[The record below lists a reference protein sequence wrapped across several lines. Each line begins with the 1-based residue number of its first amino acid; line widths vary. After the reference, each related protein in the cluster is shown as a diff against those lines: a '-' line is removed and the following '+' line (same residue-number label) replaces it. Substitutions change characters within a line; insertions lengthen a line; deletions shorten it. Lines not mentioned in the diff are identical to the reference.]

1 LAFCHPS
8 YVIVSHGLNAMQE
21 SPMPGKHLLLKIAL
35 AVLALFV
42 LLNFGG
48 VLAAQQYTLE
58 QALAAPETPASTA
71 PLSLS
76 QALALAEQRSEALRA
91 QDAAT
96 QAAQSQA
103 TAAGELPDPML
114 NLEVINIPANGPD
127 QFSLAADFMTMRG
140 VGVSQTFTRK
150 DKRNAQANVF
160 NKSAEFAQAGKFQ
173 ALSKLRTATAQAY
186 LDRFYL
192 QEILALLQSQRTELQ
207 LQIEAANALY
217 RSGKAPQTDVFAART
232 ELGLM
237 DLKIQDTQALLDNAQ
252 AELQRWVGEQADAP
266 LAGAVDLSQSR
277 LGAVDLFETLHQH
290 PEVLAL
296 DKAESMA
303 LAEAEVKQQE
313 KSADWTLSVMYAGR
327 GPEFSEML
335 SFGASRPLFVDQDNR
350 QNQALA
356 AANAMAAKAKA
367 ERIELHR
374 EHLAQTKR
382 WQQTWQSNL
391 KRVADFDRSLI
402 PLTQQRTQ
410 AALSA
415 YQGATGTLA
424 EVLAARR
431 MEIDMRMEKLRIQMD
446 TARLWAQLEYLIP
459 EEVQQ

>member
-1 LAFCHPS
+1 MLGKRTFIKLALAA
-8 YVIVSHGLNAMQE
+8 V
-21 SPMPGKHLLLKIAL
+21 AL
-35 AVLALFV
+35 AVVFFMGKVMAQDT
-42 LLNFGG
+42 
-48 VLAAQQYTLE
+48 AATEYTLE
-58 QALAAPETPASTA
+58 QALNTKGANS
-71 PLSLS
+71 LSLQ

-96 QAAQSQA
+96 QAAQNQA
-103 TAAGELPDPML
+103 IAAGELPDPML

-186 LDRFYL
+186 LERVYL
-192 QEILALLQSQRTELQ
+192 QEMLLLLQSQRTELQ
-207 LQIEAANALY
+207 LQIEAADALY
-217 RSGKAPQTDVFAART
+217 RSGKTAQTDVFAART

-252 AELQRWVGEQADAP
+252 AELQRWVGEPADAP
-266 LAGAVDLSQSR
+266 LAGSVDLAQSR
-277 LGAVDLFETLHQH
+277 LQGSDLFEKLHRH

-296 DKAESMA
+296 EKVEATA
-303 LAEAEVKQQE
+303 LAEVEVKQLE

>member
-1 LAFCHPS
+1 MLGKTIFIKLMLA
-8 YVIVSHGLNAMQE
+8 
-21 SPMPGKHLLLKIAL
+21 AL
-35 AVLALFV
+35 ACTTV
-42 LLNFGG
+42 FGMG
-48 VLAAQQYTLE
+48 NVMAQAAATTEYTLE
-58 QALAAPETPASTA
+58 QALQQEQHGA
-71 PLSLS
+71 LSLS
-76 QALALAEQRSEALRA
+76 QALALAEKRSEALRA
-91 QDAAT
+91 QDAAR
-96 QAAQSQA
+96 QAAQNQA

-140 VGVSQTFTRK
+140 VGISQTFARK
-150 DKRNAQANVF
+150 DKREAQANVF
-160 NKSAEFAQAGKFQ
+160 NKNAEIAQAGKFQ

-186 LDRFYL
+186 LDRFYS
-192 QEILALLQSQRTELQ
+192 QEILAVLQSQRTELE
-207 LQIEAANALY
+207 LQIEAADALY

-237 DLKIQDTQALLDNAQ
+237 DLRIQDTQALLDNAQ
-252 AELQRWVGEQADAP
+252 AELQRWVGDAADAP

-277 LGAVDLFETLHQH
+277 LSAVDLFEQLHQH

-296 DKAESMA
+296 DKAESVA
-303 LAEAEVKQQE
+303 LAEVEVKQQE

-327 GPEFSEML
+327 GPQFSEML
-335 SFGASRPLFVDQDNR
+335 SFGASRPLFVDQDDR
-350 QNQALA
+350 QDQALA
-356 AANAMAAKAKA
+356 AANAMAAKARA

-374 EHLAQTKR
+374 EHLAQTRR

-391 KRVADFDRSLI
+391 KRINDFDRSLI

-410 AALSA
+410 AALAA

-424 EVLAARR
+424 DVLAARR
-431 MEIDMRMEKLRIQMD
+431 MEIDMRLEKLRIQMD

-459 EEVQQ
+459 SEVKP

>member
-1 LAFCHPS
+1 MLGETIYVKLNLPVLVSLAILS
-8 YVIVSHGLNAMQE
+8 VSD
-21 SPMPGKHLLLKIAL
+21 
-35 AVLALFV
+35 VR
-42 LLNFGG
+42 
-48 VLAAQQYTLE
+48 AQAITTTEYTLE
-58 QALAAPETPASTA
+58 QALTQEKQGA
-71 PLSLS
+71 LSLS

-150 DKRNAQANVF
+150 DKREAQASVF
-160 NKSAEFAQAGKFQ
+160 NKNAEFAQAGKLR
-173 ALSKLRTATAQAY
+173 ALSRLRTATAQAY

-192 QEILALLQSQRTELQ
+192 QEMLALLQSQRTELE
-207 LQIEAANALY
+207 LQIEAADALY
-217 RSGKAPQTDVFAART
+217 RSGKTAQTDVFAART

-277 LGAVDLFETLHQH
+277 LSTVDLFEQLRQH

-374 EHLAQTKR
+374 EHLVQTQR
-382 WQQTWQSNL
+382 WQQTWKSNL
-391 KRVADFDRSLI
+391 KRIGDFDRSLI

-410 AALSA
+410 AALAA
-415 YQGATGTLA
+415 YQGATGNLA

-446 TARLWAQLEYLIP
+446 TAQLWAQLEYLIP
-459 EEVQQ
+459 VEVQQ

>member
-1 LAFCHPS
+1 ML
-8 YVIVSHGLNAMQE
+8 
-21 SPMPGKHLLLKIAL
+21 GKTTFIK
-35 AVLALFV
+35 LALV
-42 LLNFGG
+42 A
-48 VLAAQQYTLE
+48 V
-58 QALAAPETPASTA
+58 ALAAVFFMGKVIAQDTASTEYTLA
-71 PLSLS
+71 QALTQQERGVLSLS
-76 QALALAEQRSEALRA
+76 QVLALAEQRSEALRA

-173 ALSKLRTATAQAY
+173 AVSKLRTATAQAY

-192 QEILALLQSQRTELQ
+192 QEMLVLLQSQRNELA
-207 LQIEAANALY
+207 LQIEAADAQY
-217 RSGKAPQTDVFAART
+217 RSGKTAQTDVFAART

-237 DLKIQDTQALLDNAQ
+237 DLKIQDTQTLLDNAQ
-252 AELQRWVGEQADAP
+252 AELQRWVGEQADAT
-266 LAGAVDLSQSR
+266 LAGPVDLTQSR
-277 LGAVDLFETLHQH
+277 LQASDLVERLHRH

-296 DKAESMA
+296 EKAEATA
-303 LAEAEVKQQE
+303 LAEVQVKQQE

-356 AANAMAAKAKA
+356 SANAMAAKAKA

-374 EHLAQTKR
+374 EHLVQTQR
-382 WQQTWQSNL
+382 WQQTWKSNL
-391 KRVADFDRSLI
+391 KRIGDFDRSLI

-410 AALSA
+410 AALAA
-415 YQGATGTLA
+415 YQGATGNLA

-446 TARLWAQLEYLIP
+446 TAQLWAQLEYLIP
-459 EEVQQ
+459 VEVQQ